1 MSTESHVLP
10 VSGEHGGPG
19 YVYFVAFVAAV
30 GGFLFGYDLLIING
44 AQIFLRDY
52 FHLTPGEL
60 GFATSSAILGCVAGP
75 TLGASLCDRLGRRS
89 TLIIAAL
96 WFAAGAVGTA
106 VPSEPIR
113 LDMRSESDPRSRI
126 AWQPETPM
134 SKALWEN
141 ESLHDAIIS
150 TAGFRSSEGSPT
162 GMRASAS

>member
-1 MSTESHVLP
+1 VVQSASHTLARLAP
-10 VSGEHGGPG
+10 SYG
-19 YVYFVAFVAAV
+19 VAFD
-30 GGFLFGYDLLIING
+30 GGTQIKNG
-44 AQIFLRDY
+44 AQSFLRDY
-52 FHLTPGEL
+52 FHLTLGEL

-89 TLIIAAL
+89 TLNIAAL

-113 LDMRSESDPRSRI
+113 VDMRSESDPRSRI